1 MTSASHISIEKLHKD
16 VHQAL
21 RIWDQDSSKESPLS
35 DLGLYHKF
43 RRQGHNIRKATNKVI
58 FEGLAVL
65 EKDNPPQN
73 DLLRKR
79 FIDGKTVF
87 EVANHLNQ
95 SQSHI
100 HYRQK
105 KAIRHLAQKLKEMEE
120 TAIKPRQEALN
131 KRLEYPTYSNLIGVE
146 EHLSTLRQVLME
158 AKRPWIVSIE
168 GIGGIG
174 KTSLADALLREIISQ
189 GLFDNF
195 GWVSARQETL
205 RSGGGIK
212 RTLKPALTVDGL
224 VEELVKQLLG
234 FTPAQLSGKQAFE
247 ALRYCLKERPH
258 LIVIDNLRTLLDVES
273 LLPILGRLANPSKFL
288 LTSRESLY
296 KVPGVYHFVVP
307 PLTVSDGLRLVRE
320 EAIDRNLLHLVE
332 AHDQE
337 LQPIYETVGGNPLA
351 LRLVVGQTHMDH
363 LDVILDDL
371 KAARGEKA
379 EDLYSYIY
387 RRAWDNLNEVTRK
400 AFMFMPLALDQ
411 GSELEFLQIAT
422 GLDYRD
428 LRRALN
434 LLVTLNLVD
443 FRGHKFRE
451 RRYTIHNLTRTFLQ
465 KQVIKWQ

>member
-1 MTSASHISIEKLHKD
+1 MNSASHISIEKLHKD

-21 RIWDQDSSKESPLS
+21 KIWDQESLKESPLS
-35 DLGLYHKF
+35 DLGLYHQLL
-43 RRQGHNIRKATNKVI
+43 RQGYNIRKATNKVI
-58 FEGLAVL
+58 FEGLGVL
-65 EKDNPPQN
+65 EKDDPPQA

-79 FIDGKTVF
+79 FIDRKTVF
-87 EVANHLNQ
+87 EVASHLNQ
-95 SQSHI
+95 SPSHI

-120 TAIKPRQEALN
+120 TAIKARQEVLN
-131 KRLEYPTYSNLIGVE
+131 KRLEYPTYSNLIGIE

-158 AKRPWIVSIE
+158 PKRPWIVSIG

-174 KTSLADALLREIISQ
+174 KTSLADALLRKMIGQ
-189 GLFDNF
+189 GLFDDF
-195 GWVSARQETL
+195 GWVNARQEIL
-205 RSGGGIK
+205 DIGGNIQ
-212 RTLKPALTVDGL
+212 RVNQPALTVKGL
-224 VEELVKQLLG
+224 VEQLVRQLLG
-234 FTPAQLSGKQAFE
+234 FTPAQLSGEQALE
-247 ALRYCLKERPH
+247 ALRHRLKERAH
-258 LIVIDNLRTLLDVES
+258 LIVIDNLETMRDVES
-273 LLPILGRLANPSKFL
+273 LLPTLRPLSNPTKFL

-296 KVPGVYHFVVP
+296 GKQGVYHFIVP
-307 PLTVSDGLRLVRE
+307 PLIASNGLRLVRE
-320 EAIDRNLLHLVE
+320 EASEQNLLHLAKATDE
-332 AHDQE
+332 D

-371 KAARGEKA
+371 KVARGEKA
-379 EDLYSYIY
+379 EVLYSYIY
-387 RRAWDNLNEVTRK
+387 RRAWDKLDEVTRQ

-428 LRRALN
+428 LRGALN
-434 LLVTLNLVD
+434 LLVTLNLVN
-443 FRGHKFRE
+443 FRGEFAE